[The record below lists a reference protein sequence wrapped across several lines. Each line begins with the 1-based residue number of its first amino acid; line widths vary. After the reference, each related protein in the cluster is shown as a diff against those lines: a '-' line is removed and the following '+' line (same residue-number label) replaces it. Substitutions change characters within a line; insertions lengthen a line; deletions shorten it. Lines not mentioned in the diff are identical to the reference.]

1 MKNYHLLV
9 TWGYIAILAVILAV
23 MRSPIA
29 FRVGLLIFVAISFAI
44 ILRRIRTAP
53 KS

>member
-23 MRSPIA
+23 MHSPVSL
-29 FRVGLLIFVAISFAI
+29 RVGLLILAAIWFGMV
-44 ILRRIRTAP
+44 LRRIRTA
-53 KS
+53 SRS